1 MAQLID
7 LKGDFDKGSRFL
19 LETSELLAGSLDDNY
34 RVVVKYDMQPLE
46 LFADTRKHIV
56 MSLSREIHDP
66 PRDIENSRVHYIF
79 HNYAMLDHWG
89 YPVNHPKVFPL
100 PLGSFVDR
108 NDEIPIKLISEREYD
123 FCFVGQLPHT
133 GTRDKFKRCLDNM
146 LTETGDKFKSK
157 IIFTDGFGQGLS
169 HKEYLELLNNSK
181 LCLCPSG
188 ATSEET
194 FRFFE
199 SLMMGAF
206 PVVERLPRFWYYETA
221 PFFTGRWE
229 FLDKTLSET
238 LNFIHNI
245 ENKGVFSS
253 LAQYNMT
260 VLDPKNLSQ
269 ILKRKIEEYE
279 SNTTKL
285 QDSL

>member
-1 MAQLID
+1 MAELID
-7 LKGDFDKGSRFL
+7 LKGDFDKGNKFL
-19 LETSELLAGSLDDNY
+19 LETSEFLASSLDDEY
-34 RVVVKYDMQPLE
+34 RVIVKYDMQPLE
-46 LFADTRKHIV
+46 IFADTRKNIV
-56 MSLSREIHDP
+56 MSLSREIHSP
-66 PRDIENSRVHYIF
+66 PRDVEDSRVHYIF

-89 YPVNHPKVFPL
+89 YPINHPKVFPL
-100 PLGSFVDR
+100 PLGNFVDR
-108 NDEIPIKLISEREYD
+108 DDQIPIKIISEREYD

-133 GTRDKFKRCLDNM
+133 GTRDKFKRCLDA
-146 LTETGDKFKSK
+146 LLSETGDKFKSK
-157 IIFTDGFGQGLS
+157 IIFTDGFGQGLQ
-169 HKEYLELLNNSK
+169 HKEYLNLLNNSK
-181 LCLCPSG
+181 ICLCPSG

-206 PVVERLPRFWYYETA
+206 PLVERLPRFWYYEIA
-221 PFFTGRWE
+221 PFFNGRWE
-229 FLDKTLSET
+229 FLDKALSET
-238 LNFIHNI
+238 LNFIHNV

-285 QDSL
+285 QDPL